1 MICKEKRQ
9 MKFTSLLLVS
19 LSILLTGCAN
29 PHRLGTHVAQLRM
42 QQTYNTSAT
51 LNNLEVIPSGNG
63 ERMEDAYSAYTGK
76 SGETLEGGSSSQVL
90 LGFN

>member
-1 MICKEKRQ
+1 

-42 QQTYNTSAT
+42 QQTYDTAAT
-51 LNNLEVIPSGNG
+51 VNNLEVIQIG
-63 ERMEDAYSAYTGK
+63 RAH
-76 SGETLEGGSSSQVL
+76 V
-90 LGFN
+90 